1 MKLFQ
6 YPFSVT
12 PVIDSVDLKIRNK
25 LFIYAGIGEKENQKN
40 WKIFMENALIQGI
53 HFIEWKKL
61 KIQKYLIANYI
72 IKA

>member
-1 MKLFQ
+1 MNLFQIKFKKPLKLFQ

-40 WKIFMENALIQGI
+40 
-53 HFIEWKKL
+53 
-61 KIQKYLIANYI
+61 
-72 IKA
+72 

>member
-61 KIQKYLIANYI
+61 KILKYLIANYI